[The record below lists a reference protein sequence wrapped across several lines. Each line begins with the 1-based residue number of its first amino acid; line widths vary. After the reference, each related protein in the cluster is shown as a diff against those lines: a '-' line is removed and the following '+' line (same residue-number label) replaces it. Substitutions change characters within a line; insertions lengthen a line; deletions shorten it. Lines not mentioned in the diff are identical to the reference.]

1 MAAAVVFNRD
11 RILGLAW
18 GLVGLVELGLALY
31 SIYRVWTLS
40 AGSSWL
46 HYWGYGIE
54 VLYGI
59 IPIVIG
65 IGLWF
70 RQKWAWIMALV
81 VSFLFLIFAGL
92 GLASLFLS
100 ARSGHFLDIAKSAL
114 PRIIIMVLLSIFTM
128 VRFFRPV
135 KPWQQT

>member
-18 GLVGLVELGLALY
+18 VVVGLAELGLALY
-31 SIYRVWTLS
+31 SIYRVWTLT

-46 HYWGYGIE
+46 SYWGYGVE
-54 VLYGI
+54 VLYSI

-70 RQKWAWIMALV
+70 RQKWAWIMALI
-81 VSFLFLIFAGL
+81 VSLLLIFSAVL
-92 GLASLFLS
+92 GLASLFGS
-100 ARSGHFLDIAKSAL
+100 VGSGHFLDMAKLVL
-114 PRIIIMVLLSIFTM
+114 PRIIIMALLSIFTM
-128 VRFFRPV
+128 IRFFQPV
-135 KPWQQT
+135 KPWRQS

>member
-1 MAAAVVFNRD
+1 MAAAGVINRD
-11 RILGLAW
+11 KILGLAW
-18 GLVGLVELGLALY
+18 VVVGVAELGLAAY
-31 SIYRVWTLS
+31 SVYRMWTLS

-46 HYWGYGIE
+46 NYWGYGVE
-54 VLYGI
+54 MLYGI

-70 RQKWAWIMALV
+70 RQKWAWIMALI
-81 VSFLFLIFAGL
+81 VSLLLLIFAGL

-100 ARSGHFLDIAKSAL
+100 ARSGHFLDIAKLAL
-114 PRIIIMVLLSIFTM
+114 PSIIIMALLSIFTM

-135 KPWQQT
+135 KPWRQA

>member
-1 MAAAVVFNRD
+1 MAAAVVINRD

-31 SIYRVWTLS
+31 SIYRVWMHF

-46 HYWGYGIE
+46 NYWGYGVE
-54 VLYGI
+54 MLYGI

-70 RQKWAWIMALV
+70 RQKWAWIMALI
-81 VSFLFLIFAGL
+81 VSLLLLIFAGL

-100 ARSGHFLDIAKSAL
+100 ARSGHFLDIAKLAL
-114 PRIIIMVLLSIFTM
+114 PSIIIMALLSIFTM

-135 KPWQQT
+135 KPWRQA